1 MAENL
6 HHRGMIVTLIEASD
20 HVVKKLK
27 NRKLKKKILFRQPK
41 SYLFIFF
48 FNKYK

>member
-20 HVVKKLK
+20 HVVIKFK
-27 NRKLKKKILFRQPK
+27 KKKIK
-41 SYLFIFF
+41 
-48 FNKYK
+48 K

>member
-20 HVVKKLK
+20 HVMGPLDYEMAALVHQHLKL
-27 NRKLKKKILFRQPK
+27 
-41 SYLFIFF
+41 
-48 FNKYK
+48 